1 MSRFSLAAL
10 IRGHFKSLRDRR
22 YSPSRFS
29 WTTVALLYGLP
40 LAVGAT
46 FYFYPD
52 AMLKAPAVILTAL
65 ALLAGAFLTSFT
77 HISTLRMKLTERT
90 GDHEDTELPDRNLT
104 DEAATHLLM
113 GAFSSI
119 VTAVVLVVCINF
131 QSTNCLIGVP
141 AAIVCTLCT
150 WVALILLIAVPR
162 LYDAYLVVNKVPDAM
177 SGTFKGKN

>member
-1 MSRFSLAAL
+1 MSQFSLATL

-29 WTTVALLYGLP
+29 WPTVAVLYGLP
-40 LAVGAT
+40 IAVGVA
-46 FYFYPD
+46 FHFYPG

-77 HISTLRMKLTERT
+77 FISSLRMKLTERQA
-90 GDHEDTELPDRNLT
+90 DNEDTELPDRNLT

-119 VTAVVLVVCINF
+119 ATAVILVVCINF
-131 QSTNCLIGVP
+131 RSADCLNGIP
-141 AAIVCTLCT
+141 AAIMSCLCT
-150 WVALILLIAVPR
+150 WVALMLLIAVPR

-177 SGTFKGKN
+177 SGSFKGRK